1 MKPSSQFQGSNFK
14 FVTAMCLILL
24 AGSASQAQEHS
35 TLAPEQIVLQTVDH
49 SYSLQSADQEIQAT
63 SAQYRQAKAQGFPT
77 LDAKAQANRYQGL
90 EDSSLGPDMT
100 LPAIEDRY
108 SASIGIT
115 QPLYTGGRISNQKE
129 SAWSQNAAAEHTRRA
144 TEADLILS
152 ALTAYWN
159 WSKTYYVVQSLESA
173 VARTEAHA
181 IDMRHQHEAGLVTDN
196 DLLATEVQLDQTK
209 LSLEEA
215 KNQVALVRARIQ
227 FLTGQAL
234 GTNEIPEK
242 AIVPPDWKMSTTH
255 AEVDAMTQRPE
266 KAARRLEVKAAEA
279 QAKSCQADFYP
290 QIALVAR
297 YERANPNSLDFPPAD
312 EWNDDAFAG
321 VTLSWDVLDWG
332 LTKAKVAEAAARAKQ
347 ARLRLSQVEEQITLE
362 VQEAQINLR
371 DSISRIAVAQRAEQS
386 AQRNLQAATDLWQNG
401 LARHSDVLDAL
412 ARLTNAQ
419 YQLTATLAD
428 AVLAHIQL
436 EHAMGQLVLSDSK
449 PHATAR

>member
-1 MKPSSQFQGSNFK
+1 MKPSSNFK
-14 FVTAMCLILL
+14 FAAAIYSMLL
-24 AGSASQAQEHS
+24 AGFASQAQEHF
-35 TLAPEQIVLQTVDH
+35 TLTPEQIVSQTIDH
-49 SYSLQSADQEIQAT
+49 SYSLQSANQEINAT
-63 SAQYRQAKAQGFPT
+63 SAQYRQAKAQSFPT
-77 LDAKAQANRYQGL
+77 LDTQAKAARYQGL
-90 EDSSLGPDMT
+90 EDSSLGPDLT
-100 LPAIEDRY
+100 LPAIENRY
-108 SASIGIT
+108 SASIGVT

-129 SAWSQNAAAEHTRRA
+129 SARFQNAAAEHTRNA

-152 ALTAYWN
+152 ALSAYWN
-159 WSKTYYVVQSLESA
+159 WSKAYFVVQSLESA

-181 IDMRHQHEAGLVTDN
+181 MDMRHQHEAGLVTDN

-215 KNQVALVRARIQ
+215 QNRVALARARIQ
-227 FLTGQAL
+227 FLTGQSL

-242 AIVPPDWKMSTTH
+242 AIVPPEWNTSATN
-255 AEVDAMTQRPE
+255 AEADAISHRPE
-266 KAARRLEVKAAEA
+266 KAARLLEVKAAEA
-279 QAKSCQADFYP
+279 QAKSSQADFYP

-297 YERANPNSLDFPPAD
+297 YEQANPNSLDFPPAD

-321 VTLSWDVLDWG
+321 VTLSWDVFDWG
-332 LTKAKVAEAAARAKQ
+332 LTKAKAAEAAARAKQ

-371 DSISRIAVAQRAEQS
+371 DAISRIAVAQRAEQS
-386 AQRNLQAATDLWQNG
+386 AQRNVQAATDLWQNG

-412 ARLTNAQ
+412 ARLTDAQ

-436 EHAMGQLVLSDSK
+436 EHATGKLVLPDSK
-449 PHATAR
+449 QHAAR